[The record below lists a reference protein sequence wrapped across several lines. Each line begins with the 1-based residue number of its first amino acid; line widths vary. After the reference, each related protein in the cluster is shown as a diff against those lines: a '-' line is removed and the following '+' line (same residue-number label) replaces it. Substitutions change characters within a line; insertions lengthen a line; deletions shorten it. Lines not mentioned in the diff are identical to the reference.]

1 MRNRIGIF
9 GNLAGLLAA
18 LTLVFTSVAVHAQG
32 REEARLLTA
41 SQVLNDA
48 LGSPDQFVPT
58 RLLERAYGIA
68 VIPDVTKIAFFF
80 GGRRGNGVLVARDPN
95 GHFSD
100 PIFVNLTGGSF
111 GFQWGVTSTDVIL
124 VFTTKRSI
132 DRIASG
138 QLTLGADASVAAGP
152 VGRSASAGTDPT
164 LSAEVYSY
172 SRSRGLFAG
181 VALDGSALTIDNNA
195 DARFYDKGVVN
206 AYDIISGTVRTNSD
220 IARRFLDTVA
230 AAPARAAA
238 PPAAPARGSTA
249 PPPPPRPPAGAAH
262 RPSRCLIRSRA
273 RNRSR
278 IESRIRAAGRC
289 ADPPRSCGEL
299 RGQLRYWL
307 GLVLQRLIGRRRTA
321 TRLDPRADPLDTHRS
336 HQRTPGEHAV
346 PDPDDRAPPRPA
358 ARTRPST
365 SRCPIRMPPR
375 LLTGMPGV
383 RQIILFPHKG
393 RGSVAGTCARCASC
407 APRSMTW
414 PSIPRPS
421 HQRPAACCR

>member
-1 MRNRIGIF
+1 MRNRTGIT
-9 GNLAGLLAA
+9 GLITALALL
-18 LTLVFTSVAVHAQG
+18 FSSIAVHAQG

-48 LGSPDQFVPT
+48 LGSPDQVVPT

-68 VIPDVTKIAFFF
+68 VVPDVTKIAFFF

-164 LSAEVYSY
+164 LSSEVYSY

-181 VALDGSALTIDNNA
+181 VALDGSALSIDNNA

-206 AYDIISGTVRTNSD
+206 AYDIINGSVRTNSD
-220 IARRFLDTVA
+220 IARRFLDAVARSTGSNASAPPAAAAPVSTAAPA
-230 AAPARAAA
+230 AAPATGG
-238 PPAAPARGSTA
+238 PAQTFPLSDPKPGQE
-249 PPPPPRPPAGAAH
+249 PQAH
-262 RPSRCLIRSRA
+262 
-273 RNRSR
+273 
-278 IESRIRAAGRC
+278 
-289 ADPPRSCGEL
+289 
-299 RGQLRYWL
+299 
-307 GLVLQRLIGRRRTA
+307 
-321 TRLDPRADPLDTHRS
+321 
-336 HQRTPGEHAV
+336 
-346 PDPDDRAPPRPA
+346 
-358 ARTRPST
+358 
-365 SRCPIRMPPR
+365 
-375 LLTGMPGV
+375 
-383 RQIILFPHKG
+383 
-393 RGSVAGTCARCASC
+393 
-407 APRSMTW
+407 
-414 PSIPRPS
+414 
-421 HQRPAACCR
+421 